1 MKKYVR
7 KAVLDLKAYEVND
20 AVYSIKLDANEGI
33 DWYDGL
39 NRYPDNQAVKLI
51 KALSSVTG
59 KKENELIVGNGSSE
73 LIELI
78 LKTFLEP
85 QEYVVSIDPTF
96 SMYKIFTTIYNG
108 KYKGYKLVDNQ
119 YCDTEDFIKFI
130 GKTKA
135 KIVIISNPNNP
146 TGSFIEKES
155 IEKILEGSDAIVVI
169 DEAYIE
175 FAKGSVIDLI
185 NKYENLI
192 VLRTFSKAYAVAG
205 IRLGYL
211 AANESIVKYI
221 KRVKS
226 PYNLNAISQEIGL
239 KALENIEGVNKNI
252 KLIKEEREKVWKV
265 LDKLGLNPIPSY
277 ANFILFQ
284 GEDKLNDYLES
295 FGILVREFE
304 GDLKGYI
311 RLTVGTREENDK
323 VIEKIRRY
331 CDEKCK
337 N

>member
-7 KAVLDLKAYEVND
+7 KAVLDLKAYEVSD
-20 AVYSIKLDANEGI
+20 IDYSIKLDANEGI
-33 DWYDGL
+33 DWKEGL

-51 KALSSVTG
+51 KALSYMTG
-59 KKENELIVGNGSSE
+59 KKENELIAGNGSSE

-85 QEYVVSIDPTF
+85 EEYVVSIDPTF

-108 KYKGYKLVDNQ
+108 KYEGYKLVDNR
-119 YCDTEDFIKFI
+119 YFDTEGFIKFI
-130 GKTKA
+130 NETKA
-135 KIVIISNPNNP
+135 KIVMLSNPNNP

-155 IEKILEGSDAIVVI
+155 IEKILIESDAIVVI

-175 FAKGSVIDLI
+175 FAKDSVIDMI
-185 NKYENLI
+185 NDYENLI

-226 PYNLNAISQEIGL
+226 PYNLNVISQEIGL
-239 KALENIEGVNKNI
+239 KALENIDGVNKNI
-252 KLIKEEREKVWKV
+252 ELIKEEREKVWKV
-265 LDKLGLNPIPSY
+265 LDKLGLNPIPSH

-284 GEDKLNDYLES
+284 GDDKLNDYLKS
-295 FGILVREFE
+295 FGILIREFG

-311 RLTVGTREENDK
+311 RMTIGTQEENEM
-323 VIEKIRRY
+323 VVEKIRRY
-331 CDEKCK
+331 YDEKCQD
-337 N
+337 

>member
-20 AVYSIKLDANEGI
+20 AGYSIKLDANEGI

-39 NRYPDNQAVKLI
+39 NRYPDNQAVKLV
-51 KALSSVTG
+51 KALSDVTE
-59 KKENELIVGNGSSE
+59 KKESELIVGNGSSE

-108 KYKGYKLVDNQ
+108 KYEGYKLVDNQ
-119 YCDTEDFIKFI
+119 YCDIEDFIEFI
-130 GKTKA
+130 SKMKA
-135 KIVIISNPNNP
+135 KIVILSNPNNP

-155 IEKILEGSDAIVVI
+155 IEKILKGSDAIVVI

-175 FAKGSVIDLI
+175 FSSGSVIDLI
-185 NKYENLI
+185 NEYENLI

-239 KALENIEGVNKNI
+239 KALDSIDVVNKNI
-252 KLIKEEREKVWKV
+252 ELIKEEREKVWKS
-265 LDKLGLNPIPSY
+265 LYKLGLNPIPSY

-284 GEDKLNDYLES
+284 GDDKLNDYLKS
-295 FGILVREFE
+295 FGILVREFG

-311 RLTVGTREENDK
+311 RVTIGTREENDK
-323 VIEKIRRY
+323 VIEKIGRY
-331 CDEKCK
+331 YNEKCP